1 MLFRAWIPSARLA
14 TPSDPWFNYALSLGP
29 KIWYR
34 KNEASG
40 TVLVDST
47 PSGVNGQYT
56 NVTLNQTGLVRT
68 SPTKSVKYSVADGSK
83 ATVEDDLYSQL
94 TGEAT
99 LLWWW
104 KYANFGAIPKHNIMF
119 DRIDRVGTLDGYQF
133 KTDPDSGN
141 IELRTFNN
149 GAQTDRLVTLSP
161 ININDGTTHF
171 IVCRVS
177 PPSQFEIRVDNV
189 VQYSEALGSPVGASP
204 GIILY
209 IGAENGTS
217 NMDGFLDE
225 IMFFPRSLTNAEIS
239 QLWTLGR
246 P

>member
-1 MLFRAWIPSARLA
+1 
-14 TPSDPWFNYALSLGP
+14 
-29 KIWYR
+29 
-34 KNEASG
+34 
-40 TVLVDST
+40 
-47 PSGVNGQYT
+47 
-56 NVTLNQTGLVRT
+56 
-68 SPTKSVKYSVADGSK
+68 
-83 ATVEDDLYSQL
+83 
-94 TGEAT
+94 
-99 LLWWW
+99 
-104 KYANFGAIPKHNIMF
+104 MF